1 VRGEKM
7 RVRMN
12 NLVSV
17 SDVSKNTSAMIAK
30 AAAGET
36 QVVLNHNK
44 PVAAIIDIELYE
56 KMLDLMA
63 DIEVTQKAIS
73 RLNES
78 DEGSISLEELIV
90 KYNIDLSKE

>member
-1 VRGEKM
+1 
-7 RVRMN
+7 MN

-90 KYNIDLSKE
+90 KYNIDISKK

>member
-1 VRGEKM
+1 
-7 RVRMN
+7 MN

-56 KMLDLMA
+56 QMLDLMA
-63 DIEVTQKAIS
+63 DIEVTQKALS
-73 RLNES
+73 RLHET

-90 KYNIDLSKE
+90 KYNIDISEE

>member
-1 VRGEKM
+1 
-7 RVRMN
+7 MN

-73 RLNES
+73 RLGEL
-78 DEGSISLEELIV
+78 DDDYSISLEELAA
-90 KYNIDLSKE
+90 KYNINLTDE

>member
-1 VRGEKM
+1 
-7 RVRMN
+7 MN

-63 DIEVTQKAIS
+63 DIEVEQKAIS
-73 RLNES
+73 RLHELDDS
-78 DEGSISLEELIV
+78 ESISLEDLAA
-90 KYNIDLSKE
+90 KYNIDLSEQ

>member
-1 VRGEKM
+1 M
-7 RVRMN
+7 RLRMN

-73 RLNES
+73 RLGEL
-78 DEGSISLEELIV
+78 DDDYSISLEELAA
-90 KYNIDLSKE
+90 KYNINLTDE

>member
-1 VRGEKM
+1 M

-56 KMLDLMA
+56 QMLDLMA

-73 RLNES
+73 RLHET
-78 DEGSISLEELIV
+78 DEGSISLDELIE
-90 KYNIDLSKE
+90 KYNIDISEK